1 MKTLLSIL
9 FVLGFSYTYSQT
21 ENFKEFQQKCIDD
34 KERPFVVY
42 SPKNENTK
50 SKKPLLVFL
59 HGNISSP
66 TIKKEPISY
75 ASQSPLVSVADKGN
89 FYILFCY

>member
-42 SPKNENTK
+42 SPKNEMLIHYN
-50 SKKPLLVFL
+50 LL
-59 HGNISSP
+59 
-66 TIKKEPISY
+66 
-75 ASQSPLVSVADKGN
+75 
-89 FYILFCY
+89 